1 MGFTRRPGRIAF
13 KLRLLEQRKR
23 RRMRKDWKKGESRSK
38 RTRKTET
45 GEMKFLLMA
54 VI

>member
-1 MGFTRRPGRIAF
+1 MGYTRRPGRKAF

-23 RRMRKDWKKGESRSK
+23 RRLKKDWKKGESRSK

-54 VI
+54 LT